1 MCKILLRENGEKL
14 FLGLENTQKEPTHTP
29 VLKRTGPQLLLSFY
43 YSSIAAAM
51 ILFFYS
57 ASPHK
62 YKNTL

>member
-1 MCKILLRENGEKL
+1 MLQRENGEKL

-29 VLKRTGPQLLLSFY
+29 ILKSTGPQIPLSFY
-43 YSSIAAAM
+43 YSLTAAAM
-51 ILFFYS
+51 ILFFCS